1 MNKQDRYTEKFN
13 RLHNAV
19 WLWCLGEGYEE
30 QEPKETSLD
39 AIFSKEEKTTGFIF
53 AFDKTVDE
61 MLSCIEKAKDE
72 VQYIYIVIDDD
83 SKYQR
88 LKKIVPEFCGFFCYS
103 NAFGMGMVMQ
113 IKRYATIIL

>member
-1 MNKQDRYTEKFN
+1 MAWFSINKKKDPGDNSRVLKYFF
-13 RLHNAV
+13 L
-19 WLWCLGEGYEE
+19 
-30 QEPKETSLD
+30 S
-39 AIFSKEEKTTGFIF
+39 IFSKEEKTTGFIF